1 MDACWQ
7 QRLCLWYWSYIL
19 SSIIIII
26 PFSYFFLFIR
36 EVISLTL
43 SLFWN
48 FMHEKLFYDQSHH
61 FQLEYRQQ
69 SIFLAYCCPFSF
81 FINYHHSK
89 ASYLLFITIFTH
101 FSLNITITFTVLSL
115 ISVLCLPYW
124 YIVHSIALSSAP
136 PLSYALW
143 LWNPFSNWRGGMYAL
158 WDCMRYDYCTLPYL
172 VDLSFSN
179 CNFACILS
187 VDIQS

>member
-1 MDACWQ
+1 
-7 QRLCLWYWSYIL
+7 
-19 SSIIIII
+19 
-26 PFSYFFLFIR
+26 
-36 EVISLTL
+36 
-43 SLFWN
+43 
-48 FMHEKLFYDQSHH
+48 MHGRLFYDHSHH

-81 FINYHHSK
+81 SINYHQSK

-101 FSLNITITFTVLSL
+101 FALNITIIFTVLSL
-115 ISVLCLPYW
+115 ISVLCSLTDILFIPLPCRQ
-124 YIVHSIALSSAP
+124 HH
-136 PLSYALW
+136 
-143 LWNPFSNWRGGMYAL
+143 PFHMLYGYGTHFPIGGGNVCIMGLHAI
-158 WDCMRYDYCTLPYL
+158 CTLPYL